1 MAGKTQNVM
10 AAIDYIEAHLD
21 QKLDLEQVAEAV
33 HYSKYYLHRMFTA
46 AVGLTVH
53 DYVQRRQLT
62 EAAKL
67 LAFSRRPIAEI
78 AQLAGYASQQAFTDA
93 FKAMYKKAPG
103 QFREEEAF
111 YPLQLAFV
119 LQPDPAL
126 PETDTAALAER
137 VQTAQEKDIDRW
149 MQLVRLVVDGF
160 PGLIEEQYIDV
171 LRDYMRA
178 GRALWLCE
186 NQTAIGAV
194 LFDPRQGSIDFLG
207 VHPQYRRRGVTEALL
222 RCVVERYMPGR
233 PVSITTYRAGD
244 RADTGYRE
252 AFLQLGFAESELLT
266 EFGYPTQRF
275 VLPAEERGGE
285 GDD

>member
-67 LAFSRRPIAEI
+67 LVFSRRPIAEI

-126 PETDTAALAER
+126 PETDTAALADSR
-137 VQTAQEKDIDRW
+137 CFLTLPPIIGNVSSNVLIPKRNIPLAVT
-149 MQLVRLVVDGF
+149 L
-160 PGLIEEQYIDV
+160 PG
-171 LRDYMRA
+171 
-178 GRALWLCE
+178 W
-186 NQTAIGAV
+186 
-194 LFDPRQGSIDFLG
+194 
-207 VHPQYRRRGVTEALL
+207 
-222 RCVVERYMPGR
+222 
-233 PVSITTYRAGD
+233 
-244 RADTGYRE
+244 
-252 AFLQLGFAESELLT
+252 
-266 EFGYPTQRF
+266 
-275 VLPAEERGGE
+275 
-285 GDD
+285 